1 MDKKVEDV
9 KELEVSKEEVKSD
22 IKKKEPCKLTEEMF
36 RDGMYGCKTC
46 GL

>member
-22 IKKKEPCKLTEEMF
+22 TKKKEPGNLSEEMF

-46 GL
+46 GI